1 MRKMLFLMFTLA
13 FALGL
18 CAAASAE
25 GPAPVKNCVTE
36 LYSAEGVYTDSLGNV
51 ENYSYHVPQ
60 LNADT
65 PAAEEINREI
75 AERFGEKVEA
85 LLKNMEGGHSLW
97 MWESAWHAYWQGS
110 RLFLMLSADF
120 LDGSTDYAAWGYDF
134 ETGGRVD
141 NAMILESLGIS
152 EEEYLENLREKVGL
166 MFDSMYSSVSDKL
179 RALADLDGMREKT
192 LGWLDLEQPMYI
204 DGTGQIVTIVKIAS
218 IAGADWY
225 YHLATPFSYG

>member
-13 FALGL
+13 LALGL
-18 CAAASAE
+18 CAAASAD

-36 LYSAEGVYTDSLGNV
+36 LYSAEGIYTDSLGNV

-152 EEEYLENLREKVGL
+152 EEEYLENLREKVGF
-166 MFDSMYSSVSDKL
+166 MFESMNSSLTAEQWERFGCDKML
-179 RALADLDGMREKT
+179 EDT
-192 LGWLDLEQPMYI
+192 LSWLDMEQPMYI
-204 DGTGQIVTIVKIAS
+204 DGSGGIVTIVRIAS
-218 IAGADWY
+218 VAGAGWY